1 MENVLC
7 LNDGS
12 WDVGSW
18 KYIDNKMESGLR
30 RGRSTT
36 EPALCLKHEIRKG
49 NVNKQSA
56 MTYNMTRC
64 DEKVN

>member
-1 MENVLC
+1 
-7 LNDGS
+7 
-12 WDVGSW
+12 
-18 KYIDNKMESGLR
+18 MESGLR

-56 MTYNMTRC
+56 MTYNMTQC
-64 DEKVN
+64 EEKVNQ

>member
-1 MENVLC
+1 MVKVL
-7 LNDGS
+7 
-12 WDVGSW
+12 
-18 KYIDNKMESGLR
+18 YNKIESGLR

-56 MTYNMTRC
+56 MTYNMTQYE
-64 DEKVN
+64 EKVN